1 MKNVLKVYAGKKD
14 IAAIRKA
21 ARIIESYDAF
31 ILVEADEKTS
41 RSLARKFPVEDIT
54 AQYELSFGDRRIAT
68 SQPRISS
75 TGSTRPHAAYRSE
88 RPLKPGPH
96 HYMVQFIGPIKQ
108 NWLMKIRATGA
119 KLREPRGDFAY
130 VIWAKEPMVRKVAG
144 MRFVRWLGHLPYKD
158 RIAPQVLGKRT
169 GPKLPRR
176 RERPG
181 VYTVEIFSSEDA
193 GRIARAC
200 RRLGF
205 EVISQEPKARL
216 LLLRTKEADSATTR
230 QVQKLSEVHGVRFV
244 RQRAVPRPSNNVAT
258 TVMGNDYT
266 ARAPGGLKLTG
277 QGEIIAVC
285 DTGLDTGEPGT
296 IHPDFAGRIAA
307 IKSYPITP
315 DWNSVIMNPGGDDG
329 PADLDSGHGTHVS
342 GSVLGNGA
350 ASADGPAVIRGHASK
365 AKIVFQA
372 VEQEMKWR
380 PDAPEKLKKERY
392 VLAGIPAN
400 LAPLFQYAYNRG
412 ARIHSNSWGGGDPG
426 AYDDQCRQFD
436 QFVWDHKDFCFVI
449 AAGNDGSDNDGD
461 GKINLMSVT
470 SPGTA
475 KNCITVGA
483 CENLRPEFNS
493 ELYGDWWPDD
503 FPVNPIHN
511 APMADD
517 ADQVVAFSSRGPTQ
531 DDRIKPDVVAPG
543 TFILSTR
550 STRLAPNN
558 FAWKAYPPNKSYFFM
573 GGTSMAT
580 PLTSGAVGL
589 IREFLRKERGL
600 ANPSAALLKATLLA
614 GAQRLPKTAP
624 AGTIA
629 DPHQGFG
636 RVNLDRSLKSPLC
649 TLDGPAL
656 KTGRKSTTII
666 AVATGGKSLRIAM
679 CYSDSPGENLVNNL
693 NLIVS
698 DPSGKRYVGN
708 QKTVAGTSLKL
719 DAKNNVEVVEVQ
731 RAKAGKWTIDVVA
744 GNVPAGP
751 QEFAL
756 TVVAL

>member
-1 MKNVLKVYAGKKD
+1 
-14 IAAIRKA
+14 
-21 ARIIESYDAF
+21 
-31 ILVEADEKTS
+31 
-41 RSLARKFPVEDIT
+41 
-54 AQYELSFGDRRIAT
+54 
-68 SQPRISS
+68 
-75 TGSTRPHAAYRSE
+75 
-88 RPLKPGPH
+88 
-96 HYMVQFIGPIKQ
+96 
-108 NWLMKIRATGA
+108 
-119 KLREPRGDFAY
+119 
-130 VIWAKEPMVRKVAG
+130 
-144 MRFVRWLGHLPYKD
+144 
-158 RIAPQVLGKRT
+158 
-169 GPKLPRR
+169 
-176 RERPG
+176 
-181 VYTVEIFSSEDA
+181 
-193 GRIARAC
+193 
-200 RRLGF
+200 LGF

-216 LLLRTKEADSATTR
+216 LLLRTEEADNATAR
-230 QVQKLSEVHGVRFV
+230 QVEKLSEVHGVRFV
-244 RQRAVPRPSNNVAT
+244 RQRVVPRPSNNVAT

-266 ARAPGGLKLTG
+266 ARAPGGLKLAG

-329 PADLDSGHGTHVS
+329 PSDLDSGHGTHVS
-342 GSVLGNGA
+342 GSVLGDGA

-589 IREFLRKERGL
+589 IREFLRKEQGL

-656 KTGRKSTTII
+656 KTGQKSTTII

-731 RAKAGKWTIDVVA
+731 KAKAGKWTIDVVA
-744 GNVPAGP
+744 GNVPVGP

-756 TVVAL
+756 TAVAL

>member
-1 MKNVLKVYAGKKD
+1 MSP
-14 IAAIRKA
+14 IR
-21 ARIIESYDAF
+21 
-31 ILVEADEKTS
+31 
-41 RSLARKFPVEDIT
+41 PVC
-54 AQYELSFGDRRIAT
+54 L
-68 SQPRISS
+68 
-75 TGSTRPHAAYRSE
+75 
-88 RPLKPGPH
+88 GP
-96 HYMVQFIGPIKQ
+96 Q
-108 NWLMKIRATGA
+108 
-119 KLREPRGDFAY
+119 
-130 VIWAKEPMVRKVAG
+130 
-144 MRFVRWLGHLPYKD
+144 
-158 RIAPQVLGKRT
+158 
-169 GPKLPRR
+169 
-176 RERPG
+176 
-181 VYTVEIFSSEDA
+181 
-193 GRIARAC
+193 
-200 RRLGF
+200 
-205 EVISQEPKARL
+205 
-216 LLLRTKEADSATTR
+216 
-230 QVQKLSEVHGVRFV
+230 
-244 RQRAVPRPSNNVAT
+244 
-258 TVMGNDYT
+258 
-266 ARAPGGLKLTG
+266 
-277 QGEIIAVC
+277 
-285 DTGLDTGEPGT
+285 
-296 IHPDFAGRIAA
+296 
-307 IKSYPITP
+307 
-315 DWNSVIMNPGGDDG
+315 
-329 PADLDSGHGTHVS
+329 
-342 GSVLGNGA
+342 
-350 ASADGPAVIRGHASK
+350 
-365 AKIVFQA
+365 
-372 VEQEMKWR
+372 
-380 PDAPEKLKKERY
+380 
-392 VLAGIPAN
+392 
-400 LAPLFQYAYNRG
+400 
-412 ARIHSNSWGGGDPG
+412 
-426 AYDDQCRQFD
+426 
-436 QFVWDHKDFCFVI
+436 DFCFVI

-589 IREFLRKERGL
+589 IREFLRKEQGL

-614 GAQRLPKTAP
+614 GAQRLPKIAP

-656 KTGRKSTTII
+656 KTGQKSTTII

-731 RAKAGKWTIDVVA
+731 KAKAGKWTIDVVA

-756 TVVAL
+756 TAVAL